1 MMCSYFFVRYLSIKY
16 VLINED
22 SLSNSER
29 LILSDNF
36 FNKDVTVEDLTCEEK
51 ANECTKWTFI
61 IPSQNSVLNQQF
73 CSIPI
78 VNRNLYN
85 KFLHQKCIT
94 NSSKFSCITEVWEA
108 RHNCNEAPDVQ

>member
-1 MMCSYFFVRYLSIKY
+1 MCSYFFVRYLSIKY

-51 ANECTKWTFI
+51 ANECTK
-61 IPSQNSVLNQQF
+61 
-73 CSIPI
+73 
-78 VNRNLYN
+78 
-85 KFLHQKCIT
+85 
-94 NSSKFSCITEVWEA
+94 
-108 RHNCNEAPDVQ
+108 